1 MCLMLYVATSA
12 ELATSESPLLRVE
25 PVSADGE
32 TVRQVFSLPHV
43 RFVGAHTG
51 CSCGFPH
58 IASEEPVEY
67 FEAMFPDDR
76 DEKDFESVR
85 ALLDLIRPHVSTG
98 VEMYPVWNGEEALPP
113 KGTIDWRFE
122 ELTVEQF
129 FFIERFLY
137 RVHGRQRDAPAP
149 RRRG

>member
-12 ELATSESPLLRVE
+12 ELATSESPLIRVE
-25 PVSADGE
+25 SVSADGE
-32 TVRQVFSLPHV
+32 PVRQVFSLPHV

-51 CSCGFPH
+51 CSCGFTH
-58 IASEEPVEY
+58 ILSEEPVEY

-85 ALLDLIRPHVSTG
+85 ALLDLIRPHVSAGG

-113 KGTIDWRFE
+113 KGAIDGRFE
-122 ELTVEQF
+122 ELTVEHFF

-137 RVHGRQRDAPAP
+137 RVHG
-149 RRRG
+149 